1 MSSGWKRVLDITSW
15 VLLAI
20 LLLLAALL
28 ILSAF
33 NIGVRAYVVSSGS
46 MSPAI
51 HTGDLVFAHKSGN
64 YKKGDIITFI
74 DSQNKYVSHR
84 IYKIEKK
91 DGKTTYTTKGDANNA
106 PDGSPVI
113 PANVMGKVVFHIPWL
128 GIPIAF
134 FHTKIG
140 LAVLIVGIGAILVWM
155 VLSSGEGHPKRKR
168 RPGRHRRA

>member
-1 MSSGWKRVLDITSW
+1 MSSGWKRGVDVASW

-20 LLLLAALL
+20 LVLLAALL

-51 HTGDLVFAHKSGN
+51 HTGDLVFSHKSGN

-74 DSQNKYVSHR
+74 DSRNKYVSHR
-84 IYKIEKK
+84 IYRVEKK

-106 PDGSPVI
+106 PDGSPVF
-113 PANVMGKVVFHIPWL
+113 PGNVMGKVVFHIPLL

-140 LAVLIVGIGAILVWM
+140 LVVLIVGIGAILVWM
-155 VLSSGEGHPKRKR
+155 VLSSGDPSKKKETTG
-168 RPGRHRRA
+168 